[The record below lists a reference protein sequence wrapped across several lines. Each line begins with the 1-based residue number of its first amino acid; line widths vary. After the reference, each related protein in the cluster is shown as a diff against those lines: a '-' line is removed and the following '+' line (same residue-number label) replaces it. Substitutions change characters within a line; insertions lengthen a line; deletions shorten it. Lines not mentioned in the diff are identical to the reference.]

1 MPKSKTKAVPP
12 RAPEKPVR
20 KIDTLMALLRRPQ
33 GAGLP
38 EMIEATGWQAHSI
51 RGAMSGAIGK
61 TLGLKV
67 TSTKQEG
74 VRTYRIEATT

>member
-1 MPKSKTKAVPP
+1 MPKSKTKTAAN
-12 RAPEKPVR
+12 RAPENAPR
-20 KIDTLMALLRRPQ
+20 KIDTLVALLRRPQ

-61 TLGLKV
+61 TLDLKV
-67 TSTKQEG
+67 TSTKDNG
-74 VRTYRIEATT
+74 VRTYRIEAAA